1 MSNSHSLTIGET
13 IEQLHQSLSGYIE
26 ATYHV
31 SNPQLIQQR
40 KRLLKKV
47 GVIHQKPYLEST
59 PRYQAGPNFA
69 EIEGLPPAA
78 LEIFETLS
86 KKSGG
91 NARVIYDPPYQHQ
104 AASIKGV
111 LADGKSLIVMTGTG
125 SGKTECFLLPILGKL
140 AREAK
145 EKPEVF
151 KNQSVVRAMVLY
163 PMNALVN
170 DQLGRLRLMFGDSRV
185 VNKFKAWS
193 GRPAR
198 FARYTS
204 RTLYPGVRDPS
215 KKGVKKDQDRLRPI
229 GNYYVKH
236 LENISAETGEEKEK
250 SLNLVT
256 QLKARGKFPAKPDL
270 AKWYGKKGMHSL
282 DAVGKWQRCVTLPD
296 DPELFTRHEVLEA
309 PPDILVTNYSM
320 LEYMLMRPLE
330 RPIFDRTREW
340 LEQNPDENFLLI
352 VDEAHLYRGAAGAE
366 VALLIRRLRSR
377 LGITAD
383 RLQIVC
389 TSASFSS
396 EKQAQNFSAQLVG
409 KDVEDFQVIRGALDL
424 RNPAVKGTKADA
436 EVLAA
441 IDLDKFYDSSGD
453 EKTTEVVTPFL
464 KYRNIQ
470 FQENLNLALYQALE
484 KFPPMSLLINLT
496 MQQAL
501 PIESLGEQIFE
512 DTDKRTAD
520 RAVTALIALGSIARR
535 SASEPGLLPCRIHAF
550 FRGFSG
556 LWACLDKECSGLEEN
571 ERGGPT
577 GKLYS
582 QPRENCDYCGSR
594 VFEFY
599 TCRNCGGA
607 YVRAYTD
614 NIESPEFLWS
624 EHGEKFSTVS
634 GGTIDELQPLDILLE
649 EEKQNELV
657 EMVEIDLDTGRC
669 QPEHDETKR
678 IRQVFIKRERLP
690 AFDEESDGEGDEE
703 DLKLGEFKPCGV
715 CGEPKSGNR
724 RSSVQDH
731 QTKGDQPFQ
740 ALITKQLQV
749 QPPSPSLPA
758 SPFAPLRGRKVLIF
772 SDSRQTAA
780 RLAPNIQNYS
790 SQDTL
795 RPLIIVGYR
804 RLQAAGIKSLSLSDM
819 FLAVL
824 IAANQFGLRLRPE
837 LRAGESFDL
846 ENEVNRAVEENVFDD
861 VLELSE
867 LISSARGYTL
877 PESLVAGIV
886 ETVSSKYYGFESLA
900 LATLIEA
907 GSQTNKVLQLPAI
920 PGVAETDDAKLALA
934 RAWIHAQKSKG
945 FWLSQMPESWAS
957 TKVKPFKVGKFNLLN
972 KLTDSKPS
980 KTIFEGK
987 WKPKLIEMFL
997 QHVAGETY
1005 RLRGD
1010 RLTLLL
1016 DGDWVY
1022 CKKCRTNQRPFPG
1035 RTICVNCFDDRLIP
1049 VDPLTDSVFRARK
1062 AYYRSPTEEAT
1073 KPNGTP
1079 PVNVIAAEHTAQ
1091 LNTAQAGDVFSKA
1104 EENELL
1110 FQDVDLGTDE
1120 HKRPRTAIDVLSC
1133 TTTMEVGID
1142 IGSLSGVALR
1152 NLPPA
1157 RANYQQR
1164 AGRAGRRGNA
1174 VATVVAFGSAD
1185 SHDEHYFTNP
1195 DEMIRGDVRDPV
1207 LTLNNYDITRR
1218 HVTAYL
1224 LQRYHQARLP
1234 DIEPKDQPHLFAV
1247 LGTVSEF
1254 KRNDTAL
1261 NFADFENWLRTEQA
1275 ELRKS
1280 IENWIPEEIQ
1290 GSDREMLF
1298 DNLIEETLS
1307 AVGKAIGKDDE
1318 KSADIEAADEAD
1330 DSIIE
1335 ETQPE
1340 IEDEKTNITSA
1351 NKNLLDRL
1359 LYKGVLPRYAF
1370 PTDVATFH
1378 VFDEANSSRFR
1389 HEFYFTP
1396 SQGLNAALNQ
1406 YAPGKEVWISGK
1418 KYMSGAIYSPFPKE
1432 RDDAWKDKQFYFE
1445 CSNCHFAF
1453 TRESKNDSV
1462 EKCLGCGRTDTLM
1475 DRQSWIRPPGFAHP
1489 IFLNEKTSADDTPPK
1504 SYATHAK
1511 LDASTPVD
1519 EDDWTAI
1526 NARCGFHYMKD
1537 YLLVTNRGPRGE
1549 GYNYCTVCGLISPT
1563 VGATKKIDAGGS
1575 HKKPYPDDKQPDCPG
1590 HGTARRV
1597 VLGTDF
1603 ITDIL
1608 LISLK
1613 VDDPVRLSPGYLPTE
1628 VALRT
1633 VSEALSAAACNLLE
1647 LEPTEIQAE
1656 FRPALTE
1663 RGNEGFEAE
1672 IYLYDTLSGGAG
1684 FVRQASKF
1692 GDGLLTEALRL
1703 LSKCEENCDSSC
1715 YRCLRSYK
1723 NKFEH
1728 SLLDRYIAK
1737 SLLEYI
1743 LNDDMPTVE
1752 AERLKKLRQ
1761 KLFVDLERQ
1770 EVEGLTV
1777 ALNEIISVG
1786 GLGEIEAPI
1795 LAKVDNRKFVI
1806 DIASSLTPD
1815 YCGDEKLR
1823 DLKDFSAIPVLTV
1836 DELTVKRNLPSVT
1849 SGLLT
1854 KMGIAK

>member
-1 MSNSHSLTIGET
+1 MSNSLTIGET
-13 IEQLHQSLSGYIE
+13 IEQLHQSLSEYIE

-31 SNPQLIQQR
+31 SDPQLIEQR

-59 PRYQAGPNFA
+59 PRYRPGSKFA
-69 EIEGLPPAA
+69 DINGLPPAA
-78 LEIFETLS
+78 LEIYGVLS
-86 KKSGG
+86 SESGG
-91 NARVIYDPPYQHQ
+91 DSRIIYDPPYQHQ
-104 AASIKGV
+104 ADSVKGV
-111 LADGKSLIVMTGTG
+111 LVDGKSLIVMTGTG

-140 AREAK
+140 AREAE

-151 KNQSVVRAMVLY
+151 KTQPAVRAMVLY
-163 PMNALVN
+163 PMSALVN
-170 DQLGRLRLMFGDSRV
+170 DQLGRLRLWFGDSRV
-185 VNKFKAWS
+185 VNKFKEWS

-204 RTLYPGVRDPS
+204 RTLYPGVRDA
-215 KKGVKKDQDRLRPI
+215 KKDQTRLKPV
-229 GNYYVKH
+229 GDYYVKH
-236 LENISAETGEEKEK
+236 LTTAENGDSDERENSSK
-250 SLNLVT
+250 LVSE
-256 QLKARGKFPAKPDL
+256 LKKRGKFPAKPDL
-270 AKWYGKKGMHSL
+270 VKWYGKKGASWA
-282 DAVGKWQRCVTLPD
+282 DEFGNYKRCVTLPD
-296 DPELFTRHEVLEA
+296 DPELFTRHEVLESPA
-309 PPDILVTNYSM
+309 DILVTNYSM

-340 LEQNPDENFLLI
+340 LERNPDEKFLLI
-352 VDEAHLYRGAAGAE
+352 IDEAHLYRGAAGAE

-377 LGITAD
+377 LGIAAD
-383 RLQIVC
+383 RLQVIC
-389 TSASFSS
+389 TSASFKD
-396 EKQAQNFSAQLVG
+396 EEQARKFSAQLTG
-409 KDVEDFQVIRGALDL
+409 KETEDFSVVKGDLDL
-424 RNPAVKGTKADA
+424 RTAAAKGTKTDA
-436 EVLAA
+436 EILAG
-441 IDLDKFYDSSGD
+441 IELDKFYGSAGGD
-453 EKTTEVVTPFL
+453 TAEVVAPFL
-464 KYRNIQ
+464 KYRNAQ
-470 FQENLNLALYQALE
+470 FRGDLNLALYQALE
-484 KFPPMSLLINLT
+484 QFPPMCLLINLT
-496 MQQAL
+496 MQKAQ

-512 DTDKRTAD
+512 NAEKRTVD
-520 RAVTALIALGSIARR
+520 RAVTALIALGSVARR
-535 SASEPGLLPCRIHAF
+535 NASEPGLLPCRIHAF
-550 FRGFSG
+550 FRGFAS
-556 LWACLDKECSGLEEN
+556 LWACLDAECSGLREN

-582 QPRENCDYCGSR
+582 QPRENCDHCGSR
-594 VFEFY
+594 VFELY
-599 TCRNCGGA
+599 TCRNCGSA
-607 YVRAYTD
+607 YARAYTD
-614 NIESPEFLWS
+614 DVESPEFLWS
-624 EHGEKFSTVS
+624 ERGENFSPIS
-634 GGTIDELQPLDILLE
+634 GGAVVELQPLDILLE
-649 EEKQNELV
+649 KNV
-657 EMVEIDLDTGRC
+657 EPVEPIDIDLDTGRLN
-669 QPEHDETKR
+669 PEHDETKR
-678 IRQVFIKRERLP
+678 LRTVFIKKDRLP
-690 AFDEESDGEGDEE
+690 KVSNDGDPDTQNEE
-703 DLKLGEFKPCGV
+703 DAKLGEFKPCGV
-715 CGEPKSGNR
+715 CGESASFG

-740 ALITKQLQV
+740 SLITKQLQV
-749 QPPSPSLPA
+749 QPPSPNQPA
-758 SPFAPLRGRKVLIF
+758 TPFAPLRGRKVLIF

-804 RLQAAGIKSLSLSDM
+804 KLQEADAIARSLSLSDI

-824 IAANQFGLRLRPE
+824 IAANEFGLRLRPE
-837 LRAGESFDL
+837 LRADESFDL
-846 ENEVNRAVEENVFDD
+846 EKEVNQAIEDNVFDD
-861 VLELSE
+861 PLALFD
-867 LISSARGYTL
+867 LIRSSQNSKL

-886 ETVSSKYYGFESLA
+886 EAVSSKYYGFESLA
-900 LATLIEA
+900 LASIIEA
-907 GSQTNKVLQLPAI
+907 ASQKNKIIQLPTI
-920 PGVAETDDAKLALA
+920 PGVAETDEAKLALA
-934 RAWIHAQKSKG
+934 RAWIYAQKSKG

-957 TKVKPFKVGKFNLLN
+957 NKVKPFKVGKFNLLN

-980 KTIFEGK
+980 KAIFEDK

-1016 DGDWVY
+1016 DGEWVY

-1035 RTICVNCFDDRLIP
+1035 KTICINCFDDRLVP

-1073 KPNGTP
+1073 KPDGTP
-1079 PVNVIAAEHTAQ
+1079 PVNVVAAEHTAQ
-1091 LNTAQAGDVFSKA
+1091 LNAAQAGDVFLKA

-1120 HKRPRTAIDVLSC
+1120 RKRRRTAIDVLSC

-1185 SHDEHYFTNP
+1185 SHDEHYFSHP
-1195 DEMIRGDVRDPV
+1195 DEMIRGDVRDPF
-1207 LTLNNYDITRR
+1207 LTLNNYDIARR

-1247 LGTVSEF
+1247 LGKVSEF
-1254 KRNDTAL
+1254 KRTDAAL
-1261 NFADFENWLRTEQA
+1261 NFTDFETWLRSEES

-1280 IENWIPEEIQ
+1280 VEDWIPRQLE
-1290 GSDREMLF
+1290 GGDRKMLF

-1307 AVGKAIGKDDE
+1307 AVRKAIASDAEDAGGESSDE
-1318 KSADIEAADEAD
+1318 NGSTLN
-1330 DSIIE
+1330 
-1335 ETQPE
+1335 ETQSE
-1340 IEDEKTNITSA
+1340 IEDEKTPVASSS
-1351 NKNLLDRL
+1351 KNLLDRL

-1378 VFDEANSSRFR
+1378 VFDNASTKYR

-1396 SQGLNAALNQ
+1396 SQGLDAALNQ

-1418 KYMSGAIYSPFPKE
+1418 KYMSGAIYSPFSSE
-1432 RDDAWKDKQFYFE
+1432 RYGAWQERRFYFE
-1445 CSNCHFAF
+1445 CSNCHYAF
-1453 TRESKNDSV
+1453 TRGINDPKQDSAG
-1462 EKCLGCGRTDTLM
+1462 KCDGCGRDGTFDIKRWL
-1475 DRQSWIRPPGFAHP
+1475 RPPGFAHP
-1489 IFLNEKTSADDTPPK
+1489 IFLNEKTSVDDAPPK
-1504 SYATHAK
+1504 SYATRAK
-1511 LDASTPVD
+1511 LEAPSPVEAADWTPV
-1519 EDDWTAI
+1519 
-1526 NARCGFHYMKD
+1526 NKRCGFHYTKKH
-1537 YLLVTNRGPRGE
+1537 LLVTNRGPRGE
-1549 GYNYCTVCGLISPT
+1549 GYSYCTICGLISPT
-1563 VGATKKIDAGGS
+1563 FGATKQIDANGS
-1575 HKKPYPDDKQPDCPG
+1575 HKKPFPDGNEQDCTG
-1590 HGTARRV
+1590 GKTAHRI

-1613 VDDPVRLSPGYLPTE
+1613 ADAPVRLSPGYLPTE

-1633 VSEALSAAACNLLE
+1633 VSEALSTAACNLLE

-1656 FRPALTE
+1656 FRPALTS
-1663 RGNEGFEAE
+1663 RGNEGYEAE

-1684 FVRQASKF
+1684 FVRQASKL
-1692 GDGLLTEALRL
+1692 GSELLEEALWL
-1703 LSKCEENCDSSC
+1703 LSECEENCDSSC
-1715 YRCLRSYK
+1715 YRCLRGYK

-1743 LNDDMPTVE
+1743 LNDEIPAVE
-1752 AERLKKLRQ
+1752 PNRLGQLRQ
-1761 KLFVDLERQ
+1761 MLFLDLERQ
-1770 EVEGLTV
+1770 DAQGLN
-1777 ALNEIISVG
+1777 ASQNEIIRVA
-1786 GLGEIEAPI
+1786 GLDEIEAPI
-1795 LAKVDNRKFVI
+1795 LAEANNRKFVI
-1806 DIASSLTPD
+1806 DVTSSLTPD
-1815 YCGDEKLR
+1815 YCADEKLR